1 MRKLMLLM
9 ATLAVLLLAVV
20 PAQAAGKR
28 QPNAA
33 QLTKLQSAYAAAIRW
48 GEFEQAWELVD
59 PAYRLAH
66 PVTELAFER
75 YRQIQVSGYSDR
87 TTSLADN
94 GDVVRNIELR
104 VINRHTMAERTV
116 RYREQWRWDPVTKRW
131 WLAVGLPDLWDG
143 Q

>member
-9 ATLAVLLLAVV
+9 ATLAVLLMAVV

-66 PVTELAFER
+66 PMTELAFER
-75 YRQIQVSGYSDR
+75 YRQIQVSGYSDH

-104 VINRHTMAERTV
+104 AINRHTMAERTV

-131 WLAVGLPDLWDG
+131 WLVVGLPDLWNG